1 MVEVNF
7 TDQSLADIENI
18 AKFIASNSEKYA
30 KIQVQRFFERI
41 EILETTPLLGR
52 IVPEINDKTIR
63 ELVMGNYRIIY
74 KIVSELRVD
83 ILTIHSSYMLLSNSP
98 ILKK

>member
-41 EILETTPLLGR
+41 EILETTPMLGR
-52 IVPEINDKTIR
+52 IVP
-63 ELVMGNYRIIY
+63 
-74 KIVSELRVD
+74 
-83 ILTIHSSYMLLSNSP
+83 
-98 ILKK
+98 

>member
-7 TDQSLADIENI
+7 TDQSISDIENI

-41 EILETTPLLGR
+41 EILETNALSGR
-52 IVPEINDKTIR
+52 IVPEINDKSIR

-74 KIVSELRVD
+74 KVVNEIRVD

-98 ILKK
+98 VFKK

>member
-1 MVEVNF
+1 MVEVKF

-41 EILETTPLLGR
+41 EILETNPLSGR
-52 IVPEINDKTIR
+52 IVPEINDKSIR

-74 KIVSELRVD
+74 KVVNEIRVD

-98 ILKK
+98 VFKK

>member
-41 EILETTPLLGR
+41 EILETTPMLGR

-83 ILTIHSSYMLLSNSP
+83 ILTIHSSYMLLSISP